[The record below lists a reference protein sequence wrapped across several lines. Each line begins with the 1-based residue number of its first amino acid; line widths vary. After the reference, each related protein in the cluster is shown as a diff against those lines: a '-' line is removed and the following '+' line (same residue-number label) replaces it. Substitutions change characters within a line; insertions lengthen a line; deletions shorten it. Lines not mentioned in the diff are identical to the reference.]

1 MLAPRVIIFTP
12 SNLLGS
18 PTRAATHPASDALM
32 EIDRRNIPL
41 VLSTRGTRAQ
51 LEPLRRKIGHA
62 HPFVTEGGGGLFI
75 PDAYFA
81 LRLDGAKRVGR
92 YLCVPFGRSSQEA
105 AATVE
110 DIARQAGAEV
120 VRYAEMKAREIARDT
135 GMTERDAEGSREREF
150 SERFF
155 FAGNAGLAAPSF
167 ERIAG
172 ENSWQI
178 RRYEPFWELCSGND
192 EGKAVRYLMRLYR
205 KALRSRVR
213 SVGVGASVEDLPLLA
228 ASDQAFILP
237 VSCDRF
243 DDKLLS
249 KLPNAAKI
257 DVAGASGW
265 NQTVLN
271 VLSRV

>member
-12 SNLLGS
+12 SNLLGF
-18 PTRAATHPASDALM
+18 PTRDAHPASEALS
-32 EIDRRNIPL
+32 EIERRNIPL

-51 LEPLRRKIGHA
+51 LEPLRRKIGHG

-75 PDAYFA
+75 PDGYFA
-81 LRLDGAKRVGR
+81 LRLEGAKRMGR

-105 AATVE
+105 GEAVE
-110 DIARQAGAEV
+110 DIAREARAEA
-120 VRYAEMKAREIARDT
+120 VRYAEMNAREISRNT

-155 FAGNAGLAAPSF
+155 LAGNADLAVPSF

-172 ENSWQI
+172 EQNWQI
-178 RRYEPFWELCSGND
+178 RRSEPFWELSSGND

-205 KALRSRVR
+205 EALRSRVR
-213 SVGVGASVEDLPLLA
+213 SVGVGTSVEDFSLLA

-237 VSCDRF
+237 LNSDSF
-243 DDKLLS
+243 DEKLVS
-249 KLPNAAKI
+249 KLPNAARI
-257 DVAGASGW
+257 DVPGTAGW
-265 NQTVLN
+265 NQTVLDT
-271 VLSRV
+271 LSRA